1 MGNYEHLDKER
12 FVKNQGFL
20 KEAAQYFSDCNI
32 RMFGSGDHYDLQ
44 HMMDYYDGLGE
55 VHAGVARFKD
65 AQRRL
70 TDLRDAMAAYLKDW
84 EQAQED
90 AKSQFGNIDGESEAY
105 NGPVFADIYQSEL
118 EEGPDYD
125 LSQAYSFAQ
134 SGKSFS
140 VDYNDL
146 GAFIWTSNYGKSVRI
161 KWGDTQ
167 FSNKENYWEWITNGL
182 GIGDGNYE
190 LMENA
195 LTSSLESMLKQLPGY
210 EGVDVDYETL
220 DWDAIG
226 DEIGVP
232 GMGNAMKLLLK
243 IMKAVN
249 NAELQGTPISEEVFE
264 WIEELKKVADQLQ
277 YDCYESP
284 WVAKMFDFF
293 VEGVENGCNTLN
305 AIGEY
310 GGSFAGGL
318 AEAGKKAMTGV
329 KFMEFASQMVY
340 HMCSNH
346 TIQAEYLES
355 LREALE
361 ASGFTSGVVIE
372 KIEELEHLYSD
383 KMSYFLDEVKEKF
396 YDEGFDKAS
405 DFLIEKIPGLKDVT
419 FVADLYS
426 AAAKVAWGEE
436 TGAMNT
442 LMGLYQYDEA
452 LTRTFEN
459 YTSLMEQGVAT
470 AEDVKRANDLYDILV
485 ITKKQEYENILKIVK
500 DEKSEW
506 FIMATEKLEELNN
519 LPTKFDMTAKEAFR
533 MTDLEDVLNT
543 TN

>member
-1 MGNYEHLDKER
+1 MGNAEYLDRER

-44 HMMDYYDGLGE
+44 YMMNYYDGLG
-55 VHAGVARFKD
+55 VVQAGVARFRD

-70 TDLRDAMAAYLKDW
+70 IDLSDAMDAYLKEWD
-84 EQAQED
+84 QAQED
-90 AKSQFGNIDGESEAY
+90 AKSQFGTIDGETETY
-105 NGPVFADIYQSEL
+105 NGPVFADIYQSAL
-118 EEGPDYD
+118 ETEPDYE

-146 GAFIWTSNYGKSVRI
+146 GAFIWTSNYGKTARI

-167 FSNKENYWEWITNGL
+167 LSNKENYLEWITNGL

-220 DWDAIG
+220 DWGAIG

-232 GMGNAMKLLLK
+232 GLGNAMKLFLK
-243 IMKAVN
+243 IMKTVSD
-249 NAELQGTPISEEVFE
+249 AELKGTPISQEVFE

-277 YDCYESP
+277 YDCYETP
-284 WVAKMFDFF
+284 WVAKMVDFL
-293 VEGVENGCNTLN
+293 VEGVEKTCNMAN
-305 AIGEY
+305 AVGEH
-310 GGSFAGGL
+310 GAEFAGGL
-318 AEAGKKAMTGV
+318 AAAGKTAMSGV
-329 KFMEFASQMVY
+329 EFMEFASKMVY

-346 TIQAEYLES
+346 TVQVEYLES
-355 LREALE
+355 FRESLE
-361 ASGFTSGVVIE
+361 VSGFTSGVVIE

-383 KMSYFLDEVKEKF
+383 KMAYFLDEVKEKL
-396 YDEGFDKAS
+396 YDEGFGKAT
-405 DFLIEKIPGLKDVT
+405 DFVVKTIPGLKDVT
-419 FVADLYS
+419 FAMDMYS
-426 AAAKVAWGEE
+426 AVAKVAWGEE

-442 LMGLYQYDEA
+442 LMGLYQYDEV

-470 AEDVKRANDLYDILV
+470 AKDVARANDLYDILL

-506 FIMATEKLEELNN
+506 FIMATKKLEELND
-519 LPTKFDMTAKEAFR
+519 LPTKFDMTAKEVFQMADFGK
-533 MTDLEDVLNT
+533 
-543 TN
+543 

>member
-1 MGNYEHLDKER
+1 MGNYEYLDKER

-32 RMFGSGDHYDLQ
+32 RMFGSADNYDLQ
-44 HMMDYYDGLGE
+44 HMMDYYDGLGM
-55 VHAGVARFKD
+55 VHSGVSRFKD

-70 TDLRDAMAAYLKDW
+70 TDLRDAMDAYLKDW
-84 EQAQED
+84 EQTQED
-90 AKSQFGNIDGESEAY
+90 AKSQFGAIDGESEAY

-118 EEGPDYD
+118 EAGPDYET
-125 LSQAYSFAQ
+125 SQAYSFAQ

-140 VDYNDL
+140 ADYSDL
-146 GAFIWTSNYGKSVRI
+146 GAFIWTSNYGKSARI

-167 FSNKENYWEWITNGL
+167 LSNKENYLEYITNGL
-182 GIGDGNYE
+182 GIGDGDYE
-190 LMENA
+190 LMEDA

-210 EGVDVDYETL
+210 EGVDVDYDTL

-232 GMGNAMKLLLK
+232 GIGNAMKFFLK

-249 NAELQGTPISEEVFE
+249 EAEFNGIPISEEVFE
-264 WIEELKKVADQLQ
+264 WIEEFKKVADQLQ
-277 YDCYESP
+277 YDCYEAP
-284 WVAKMFDFF
+284 WVAKMFDYL
-293 VEGVENGCNTLN
+293 VEGVENTCNMIN
-305 AIGEY
+305 KVGEH
-310 GGSFAGGL
+310 GDDIAGGL
-318 AEAGKKAMTGV
+318 ASGGKNAMYGV
-329 KFMEFASQMVY
+329 EFMEFASQMVY

-346 TIQAEYLES
+346 TIQIEYLES
-355 LREALE
+355 FRESLE
-361 ASGFTSGVVIE
+361 VSGFTNGVVIE

-396 YDEGFDKAS
+396 YDDGFDKAA
-405 DFLIEKIPGLKDVT
+405 DFVIEKIPGLKDVT
-419 FVADLYS
+419 FAMDMYS
-426 AAAKVAWGEE
+426 AAAKVVWGEE

-442 LMGLYQYDEA
+442 LMGLYQYDEV

-470 AEDVKRANDLYDILV
+470 AEDVVRANDLYDILL

-519 LPTKFDMTAKEAFR
+519 LPTKFDMTAKEVFSI
-533 MTDLEDVLNT
+533 TDLEDVLNT
-543 TN
+543 VN